1 MSNKKFVDGI
11 WISEATKAPDFVK
24 YSLLVDV
31 KQFTQSIKK
40 HMNTEGKVKIDI
52 KESKKGN
59 HYMEVNDFDGG
70 NSEPEH
76 QDEAIPTVEEEDD
89 LDVDSIPF

>member
-1 MSNKKFVDGI
+1 MSNNNFVDGI
-11 WISEATKAPDFVK
+11 WIKEADKAPDFVK

-31 KQFTQSIKK
+31 KQFVECMKK
-40 HMNTEGKVKIDI
+40 HMDTQGKVKIDI

-59 HYMEVNDFDGG
+59 HYMQVNDFDGG

-76 QDEAIPTVEEEDD
+76 EGESIPTVEDEDD
-89 LDVDSIPF
+89 LDVGDIPF